1 MLKLGVAYTLSLL
14 KYIRKG
20 YGDNM
25 ILTSRIAKNYEKII
39 KSGRYE
45 ADKVPDT
52 MKRMPNSSNEVPDTI
67 EKMPDNEQEQQIYK
81 YVLENGS
88 VTAAETAELLEVK
101 PRRARAVLLNMVKNG
116 YLRKEGAARS
126 TIYVKNTEGR

>member
-45 ADKVPDT
+45 ADKMLSDLEAAY
-52 MKRMPNSSNEVPDTI
+52 KRKLMTLT
-67 EKMPDNEQEQQIYK
+67 EKEYLEGLVQAD
-81 YVLENGS
+81 LENR
-88 VTAAETAELLEVK
+88 VEEQVK
-101 PRRARAVLLNMVKNG
+101 QLG
-116 YLRKEGAARS
+116 
-126 TIYVKNTEGR
+126 

>member
-1 MLKLGVAYTLSLL
+1 MLKLGVVYTLSLL

-45 ADKVPDT
+45 ADKMLSDLEAAY
-52 MKRMPNSSNEVPDTI
+52 KRKLMTLT
-67 EKMPDNEQEQQIYK
+67 EKEYLEGLVQAD
-81 YVLENGS
+81 LENR
-88 VTAAETAELLEVK
+88 VEEQVK
-101 PRRARAVLLNMVKNG
+101 QLG
-116 YLRKEGAARS
+116 E
-126 TIYVKNTEGR
+126 

>member
-45 ADKVPDT
+45 ADKMLSDLEAAY
-52 MKRMPNSSNEVPDTI
+52 KRKLMTLT
-67 EKMPDNEQEQQIYK
+67 EKEYLEGLVQAD
-81 YVLENGS
+81 LENR
-88 VTAAETAELLEVK
+88 VEEQVK
-101 PRRARAVLLNMVKNG
+101 QLG
-116 YLRKEGAARS
+116 E
-126 TIYVKNTEGR
+126 